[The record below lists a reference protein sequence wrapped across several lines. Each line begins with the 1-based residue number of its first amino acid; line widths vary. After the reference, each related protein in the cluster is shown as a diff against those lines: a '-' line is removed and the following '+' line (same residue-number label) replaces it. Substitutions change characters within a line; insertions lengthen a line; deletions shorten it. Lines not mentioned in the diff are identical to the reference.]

1 MAFPTRRAILGQLG
15 AVALA
20 PALDTFAWAARPQA
34 ASQAQIY
41 DVVIAGGRVID
52 PSQRLSAV
60 SDVAIADGRIA
71 RVAEGIPREQARQV
85 VDAAGTLVVPG
96 LIDVHGHVYDRGI
109 PSSIDPDLIGIP
121 RGVTTIV
128 DGGSTGASTFAGFR
142 AYVVERARTR
152 VYALLNISTIG
163 LAVTNE
169 LYLDPAMI
177 NPKAAIAV
185 IQDNRDVILGIKVR
199 ITGRDADVPHDLDV
213 LTKAREAAEA
223 TGLPI
228 VMHWTNDRRLLAR
241 LVKGDV
247 LAHPFNPARS
257 GPSLLGADGR
267 VLPQILELKDRG
279 IFTDFAHGNHLL
291 WETAEQAARQGWY
304 PDAISTDIHRGH
316 VAPSGVV
323 HDLVSTMGKFLYLGL
338 SIEQVIERVTAS
350 PTRMYRF
357 PERIGTLQEGA
368 VADVSVLAVERGAF
382 PVYDSTRQVRTA
394 TERLV
399 PVTTIKSGV
408 VARA

>member
-1 MAFPTRRAILGQLG
+1 M
-15 AVALA
+15 ALA
-20 PALDTFAWAARPQA
+20 PALDAFSWAERSQA
-34 ASQAQIY
+34 SAGAQIY

-60 SDVAIADGRIA
+60 RDVAIADGRIA
-71 RVAEGIPREQARQV
+71 RVAGTIPRAQARQV
-85 VDAAGTLVVPG
+85 VDAIGNLVVPG

-121 RGVTTIV
+121 RGVTTII
-128 DGGSTGASTFAGFR
+128 DGGSTGASTFAAFR

-163 LAVTNE
+163 LVVTNE

-177 NPKAAIAV
+177 NPTAAIAV
-185 IQDNRDVILGIKVR
+185 IQGNRDVILGLKVR

-291 WETAEQAARQGWY
+291 WDTAEQAASQGWY

-316 VAPSGVV
+316 VAPNGVV

-350 PTRMYRF
+350 PARMYRF

-382 PVYDSTRQVRTA
+382 PVYDSARQARTA
-394 TERLV
+394 SERLV